1 MPKHCESSDAVRPAA
16 EDLLSKGLNHICRF
30 FSTLLD
36 ADTNTYTAMGA
47 EYSGRVYRDGDMV
60 PDDQRIGETVAREFI
75 IDDTQQLPTLATE
88 EDDD

>member
-1 MPKHCESSDAVRPAA
+1 MLFRS
-16 EDLLSKGLNHICRF
+16 
-30 FSTLLD
+30 
-36 ADTNTYTAMGA
+36 MGA